1 MKSYIIKATLL
12 CSSLFAFASVNAQSI
27 EKSVVASTGADTT
40 VGGYNYVWT
49 AGESVIGSAS
59 PTGYIITEG
68 FLPLSEDSSVSVNN
82 IVTNKPSVKLYP
94 NPLTDKLIL
103 EVQQEQ
109 ATDLHVR
116 VLDMSGRIIRATE
129 TLPTN
134 TSFNHRI
141 DFTNLP
147 SGTYFVI
154 LSHNEDVVFTSKVI
168 KQ

>member
-12 CSSLFAFASVNAQSI
+12 CSSLFAIDNVNAQSI

-49 AGESVIGSAS
+49 VGEAVIGSAT
-59 PTGYIITEG
+59 PAGYIITEG
-68 FLPLSEDSSVSVNN
+68 FLPLSVDSSVSVNS

-94 NPLTDKLIL
+94 NPLTDKLTL
-103 EVQQEQ
+103 EVAQKE
-109 ATDLHVR
+109 AKSLNVR
-116 VLDMSGRIIRATE
+116 VLDVSGRVISATE
-129 TLPTN
+129 TLPMN
-134 TSFNHRI
+134 TSFSHRI
-141 DFTNLP
+141 DFKDLS

-154 LSHNEDVVFTSKVI
+154 LSHNKDVVFTSKVI